1 MYKRQVQD
9 GKSLAGPLGA
19 SREFSDEII
28 EMIAVGEESNN
39 LEQVLSDIS
48 ENLERRTYRQ
58 LELGVRFLE
67 PVMLMMIA
75 GVILFVVAALLLPVF
90 QSSGTI

>member
-1 MYKRQVQD
+1 
-9 GKSLAGPLGA
+9 
-19 SREFSDEII
+19 
-28 EMIAVGEESNN
+28 MIAVGEESNN
-39 LEQVLSDIS
+39 LEQVLINIS

-67 PVMLMMIA
+67 PLMLMVIA

-90 QSSGTI
+90 PRRHSRNCQRKVSN

>member
-1 MYKRQVQD
+1 MSDAVHD
-9 GKSLAGPLGA
+9 GKSLAGPLGT
-19 SREFSDEII
+19 SGEFSDEII

-39 LEQVLSDIS
+39 LEQVLIDIS

-75 GVILFVVAALLLPVF
+75 IQILVMLTVI
-90 QSSGTI
+90 